1 MRRPS
6 LATRVLPLAFVL
18 MLILAGC
25 RRVPMTPAPSP
36 SLTSFPPQATPTFAP
51 ILATPSPAEEAPA
64 HGGTLV
70 VGVLAEPDT
79 LNFSLAR
86 EPVSYWVL
94 ACLDARLVRVRHDNT
109 LEPQI
114 LAEVPT
120 VENGGISPDGQR
132 YTLRFR
138 ADLTWSD
145 GEPLDARDF
154 FFTWQLLSDPN
165 YPANSRAGWDLI
177 QSIELSSDYLTAT
190 VHLKRPSAS
199 FLDNTLVGIGE
210 RPSGFLL
217 PAHALADLAPQ
228 EIAEADYGGVGH
240 ISSGPFI
247 IVDWQPGQQLTLERN
262 PRFHTSEVYLDR
274 IVFRFLPDLRELL
287 SQLASGELDLVA
299 GLPEWSLAELHAHPE
314 FLMLVTPRGGAV
326 AMLVVNVQDPAAL
339 SQPHPIL
346 GDLRVR
352 RALLLGFDRERLV
365 DELLFGAVPVAHGLL
380 DYTPWQ
386 ARAAPQASPEFDP
399 EQARRLLDDA
409 GWQPGPNGIR
419 MRAGEPLQLTLAVDA
434 NPERDLAFKRQI
446 AASFAEDMRALGID
460 IRITP
465 LTGAA
470 RERHYDLLLCWC
482 DRRLTP
488 SGFSAWFSSEA
499 IPGSEELAGENVMGY
514 RSELIDQLLARQE
527 ATTDAAARVEILQR
541 LQNQITLEV
550 LVLPIYLHV
559 DIVTGRSHVKGLM
572 PGPMN
577 GIWWNPEQWWIS
589 SQEALP

>member
-6 LATRVLPLAFVL
+6 LATRVLPLAFAL

-25 RRVPMTPAPSP
+25 RSVPMTPAPSP
-36 SLTSFPPQATPTFAP
+36 SPTSFPPQATPSFAP
-51 ILATPSPAEEAPA
+51 IPATPSPTEEAPA

-70 VGVLAEPDT
+70 IGVLAEPDT

-94 ACLDARLVRVRHDNT
+94 ACLDARLVRVRDDNT

-120 VENGGISPDGQR
+120 VENGGVSPDGR
-132 YTLRFR
+132 TYTLRFR
-138 ADLTWSD
+138 AGLTWSD

-154 FFTWQLLSDPN
+154 LFTWQLLNDPN

-190 VHLKRPSAS
+190 VHLERPSAS
-199 FLDNTLVGIGE
+199 FLDDTIVGIGE
-210 RPSGFLL
+210 RPNGFLL
-217 PAHALADLAPQ
+217 PAHALADLTPQ

-240 ISSGPFI
+240 ISSGPF
-247 IVDWQPGQQLTLERN
+247 VVEDWQPGQQLTLERN
-262 PRFHTSEVYLDR
+262 PRFHASEVYLDR
-274 IVFRFLPDLRELL
+274 IVFRFLPDTQELL
-287 SQLASGELDLVA
+287 SQLTSGELDLVA
-299 GLPEWSLAELHAHPE
+299 GLPEWSLAELQAHPE
-314 FLMLVTPRGGAV
+314 LLTLVTPRGGAV
-326 AMLVVNVQDPAAL
+326 AMLVVNVRDPAAL

-346 GDLRVR
+346 SDLRVR
-352 RALLLGFDRERLV
+352 QALLLGFDRDRLV
-365 DELLFGAVPVAHGLL
+365 DELLLGAVPVANGLL

-386 ARAAPQASPEFDP
+386 ARAAPQASAEFDP
-399 EQARRLLDDA
+399 ERARRLLDDA

-419 MRAGEPLQLTLAVDA
+419 MRAGEPLQLTLAVET
-434 NPERDLAFKRQI
+434 NPERDFAFKRQI
-446 AASFAEDMRALGID
+446 AASFAQDMRALGID
-460 IRITP
+460 IRIVP
-465 LTGAA
+465 LTRSA
-470 RERHYDLLLCWC
+470 REQRYDLLLCWC

-488 SGFSAWFSSEA
+488 SGLSALFSSEA
-499 IPGSEELAGENVMGY
+499 IPGSDELASENVTGY

-527 ATTDAAARVEILQR
+527 ATTDAAARAEILRRIQY
-541 LQNQITLEV
+541 QIDLD
-550 LVLPIYLHV
+550 LPVLPIYVHV
-559 DIVTGRSHVKGLM
+559 DIVTGRNHVKGLT

-577 GIWWNPEQWWIS
+577 GIWWNPENWWIS